1 MQRLGL
7 SKQTMAMIARG
18 WTVNVAPEGSL
29 PTIDVSA
36 RTLSLNA
43 LKENPSLGVLA
54 RAYWQDSSLM
64 NAADKDGFVE
74 AFMKIASS
82 GGAFGALN
90 RKDKEF
96 KQLARYE
103 VSHSRSFTSTG
114 AVSTRSGDTADESA
128 EMFAA
133 LATFARDGGQVPPE
147 LQGVLRRFY
156 AVT

>member
-1 MQRLGL
+1 
-7 SKQTMAMIARG
+7 
-18 WTVNVAPEGSL
+18 
-29 PTIDVSA
+29 
-36 RTLSLNA
+36 
-43 LKENPSLGVLA
+43 
-54 RAYWQDSSLM
+54 M
-64 NAADKDGFVE
+64 NASDKDGFVE
-74 AFMKIASS
+74 AFMKIANS

-90 RKDKEF
+90 RKYKEF
-96 KQLARYE
+96 KQLAKYE

-114 AVSTRSGDTADESA
+114 AVSSRSGDTADESA